1 MEVIMGRSFAA
12 AIALAVGTIAG
23 ISSANATLM
32 ISVFD
37 NGVQVGSTV
46 TSATGAVT
54 FTGSDASFANIQV
67 GAQGSPILAMPDLS
81 SNTLNATVTAGF
93 TGTHVLRVDVVQ
105 TGLSGLST
113 TESATGNF
121 NALIGAPGPATENIF
136 VNGAQV
142 VTQTLNGP
150 VSQFGPIA
158 MGISNV
164 TSDEEQ
170 FLITFSA
177 ANQSAS
183 ASLQFVGTPV
193 LAPEPASL
201 ALLGAGLAGLGL
213 MRRRRKAS

>member
-1 MEVIMGRSFAA
+1 MGKNFAA
-12 AIALAVGTIAG
+12 AIALAAGAIAG
-23 ISSANATLM
+23 ISSANATLA

-37 NGVQVGSTV
+37 NGTQVGSTV
-46 TSATGAVT
+46 TSTTGAAT
-54 FTGSDASFANIQV
+54 FSGSDTSFANIQV
-67 GAQGSPILAMPDLS
+67 GSQGNPILAMPDLS

-93 TGTHVLRVDVVQ
+93 TGTHVLRVDIIQ

-113 TESATGNF
+113 TERATGDF

-136 VNGAQV
+136 VNGTQV
-142 VTQTLNGP
+142 VTQTLSGP
-150 VSQFGPIA
+150 VSNFGPIA
-158 MGISNV
+158 MGVNNV

-170 FLITFSA
+170 FFITFSA

-183 ASLQFVGTPV
+183 ASLQFVGAAIP
-193 LAPEPASL
+193 APEPASL

>member
-1 MEVIMGRSFAA
+1 
-12 AIALAVGTIAG
+12 
-23 ISSANATLM
+23 M

-158 MGISNV
+158 MGVSNV